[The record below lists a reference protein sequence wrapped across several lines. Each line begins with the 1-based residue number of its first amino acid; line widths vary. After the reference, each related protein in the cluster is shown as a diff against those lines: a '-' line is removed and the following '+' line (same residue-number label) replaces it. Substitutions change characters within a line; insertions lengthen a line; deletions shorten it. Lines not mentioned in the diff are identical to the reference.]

1 MQSESSAG
9 VMVDAIS
16 ASALEERQF
25 GEKDSPSAERI

>member
-1 MQSESSAG
+1 
-9 VMVDAIS
+9 MVDAIS